1 MKDAGLTVALL
12 FKVGRRAKGIGK
24 SLTMTADGG
33 VGCWR
38 CEEGLLS
45 LKVRRYLLT
54 GDGQPRSML
63 IHLFPR
69 MGPAPLH

>member
-1 MKDAGLTVALL
+1 
-12 FKVGRRAKGIGK
+12 
-24 SLTMTADGG
+24 MTADGG

-63 IHLFPR
+63 THLFSKKETSPIALR
-69 MGPAPLH
+69 RCSTVALLSSATTEDRP